1 VPPLSHL
8 TSCTPTKSNLYL
20 AENLETDEMLINIA
34 YGHKIM
40 RTVYDTMIMHVT
52 EEDMLIRLTVIR

>member
-1 VPPLSHL
+1 MLV
-8 TSCTPTKSNLYL
+8 CEY
-20 AENLETDEMLINIA
+20 LETEEKLINIA

-52 EEDMLIRLTVIR
+52 EEDMLTSLTVIR

>member
-1 VPPLSHL
+1 MLVH
-8 TSCTPTKSNLYL
+8 
-20 AENLETDEMLINIA
+20 ENLETDEMLINIA

-52 EEDMLIRLTVIR
+52 EEDMLVRLTVIR

>member
-1 VPPLSHL
+1 MLVR
-8 TSCTPTKSNLYL
+8 
-20 AENLETDEMLINIA
+20 ENLETEEMQINIA

-52 EEDMLIRLTVIR
+52 EEDTLISFTVIR